1 MILTKEKFDWSM
13 KTMNGSS
20 GCKYVEGFKKI
31 FGYCEYCRKYFKY
44 PKRRELNT
52 AYVNEEDNW
61 MCSCKGCYDEVV
73 DYYKEL
79 WENYYRDCLESW

>member
-1 MILTKEKFDWSM
+1 MITLM
-13 KTMNGSS
+13 KNT
-20 GCKYVEGFKKI
+20 FKRI
-31 FGYCEYCRKYFKY
+31 FGYCEYCHKYFKY

>member
-1 MILTKEKFDWSM
+1 M
-13 KTMNGSS
+13 KNT
-20 GCKYVEGFKKI
+20 FKKI

-61 MCSCKGCYDEVV
+61 MCSCKGCYDEVWWTTIRNCGKIIIGIAWKV
-73 DYYKEL
+73 GRIKYPFYKYTR
-79 WENYYRDCLESW
+79 WD

>member
-1 MILTKEKFDWSM
+1 
-13 KTMNGSS
+13 MNKVSGSS
-20 GCKYVEGFKKI
+20 DYKCVEGFKKI
-31 FGYCEYCRKYFKY
+31 FGYCEYCHKYFKY

>member
-1 MILTKEKFDWSM
+1 M
-13 KTMNGSS
+13 KNT
-20 GCKYVEGFKKI
+20 FKKI
-31 FGYCEYCRKYFKY
+31 FGYCGYCRKYFKY

-61 MCSCKGCYDEVV
+61 MCSCKGCYDEAV

>member
-1 MILTKEKFDWSM
+1 M
-13 KTMNGSS
+13 KMMNGSS
-20 GCKYVEGFKKI
+20 GCKYVEGFKKM

-52 AYVNEEDNW
+52 TYVNEEDNW

-73 DYYKEL
+73 DNNRCYLHVYYGRCKRL
-79 WENYYRDCLESW
+79 